1 MNALTMRGANA
12 SLEPSNL
19 AEAMKMSDL
28 LASSTMVPND
38 FRGKPANVLVA
49 ITWGKEIGLGAMQAL
64 QGIAVINGRPS
75 LWGDA
80 ALALVRG
87 HPACA
92 SVREGTEGEGDARHG
107 WCEVMRRGEQPQRRT
122 FSVADAK
129 RAGLWGKS
137 GPWQQYPDRMLQLRA
152 RGFAIRDVFPDA
164 LRGVILAE
172 EAQDEPDAP
181 RFVENTATDPL
192 KGIVPFVP
200 EYVDATG
207 KAHKARDIA
216 TWKSDWIKRIG
227 AAEKSNRLP
236 DLQSAWDRNADAIR
250 AVAESDA
257 EAAATVDAA
266 LRMALSPKQPEDD
279 FPGEVTPR
287 EEIDGEVVGK

>member
-1 MNALTMRGANA
+1 MNAITTRA
-12 SLEPSNL
+12 SALEPTNL
-19 AEAMKMSDL
+19 AEAMRFAEL
-28 LASSTMVPND
+28 LASSSMVPQA
-38 FRGKPANVLVA
+38 FQGKPANVLLA
-49 ITWGKEIGLGAMQAL
+49 IAWGKEIGLGALQAL
-64 QGIAVINGRPS
+64 QNIAVIQGRPT

-92 SVREGTEGEGDARHG
+92 GVREGTEGEGDARHG
-107 WCEVMRRGEQPQRRT
+107 WCEVTRRGEQPQRRT

-137 GPWQQYPDRMLQLRA
+137 GPWQQYSDRMLQLRA

-164 LRGVILAE
+164 LRGVVLAE
-172 EAQDEPDAP
+172 EAQDEPETP

-200 EYVDATG
+200 EYVDVTG

-236 DLQSAWDRNADAIR
+236 DLQAAWDRNGEAIR

-257 EAAATVDAA
+257 ETAASVDAA
-266 LRMALSPKQPEDD
+266 LRLALSPKQPEDD
-279 FPGEVTPR
+279 FPGVVTPR
-287 EEIDGEVVGK
+287 EEIEGEVVGK

>member
-1 MNALTMRGANA
+1 MNALTTSTSRS
-12 SLEPSNL
+12 SLEPTTL
-19 AEAMKMSDL
+19 AEAMRFADL
-28 LASSTMVPND
+28 LAQSSMVPD
-38 FRGKPANVLVA
+38 AFRDKPANVLLA
-49 ITWGKEIGLGAMQAL
+49 IAWGKEIGLGALQAL
-64 QGIAVINGRPS
+64 QNIAVIKGRPT

-87 HPACA
+87 HPSCA
-92 SVREGTEGEGDARHG
+92 GVREGVDGEGDDMHG
-107 WCEVMRRGEQPQRRT
+107 WCEVVRRGEAPQRRT

-129 RAGLWGKS
+129 KANLWTKS
-137 GPWQQYPDRMLQLRA
+137 GPWSEYPKRMLQLRA

-164 LRGVILAE
+164 LRGVVLAE
-172 EAQDEPDAP
+172 EAQDEPEAP